1 MVYEE
6 QSTLCCDGRGEEGE
20 EMELMV
26 EALAPAI
33 VLSLILQ
40 ADKHD

>member
-6 QSTLCCDGRGEEGE
+6 QSTLCSDGRGEEGE

-26 EALAPAI
+26 EALASAI